1 METFYGILIPFLGTS
16 LGAACV
22 FFMKKSLSDRVQRSL
37 TGFAAG
43 VMVAASVWK
52 LINPRH
58 RTIRSARQALVS
70 AGSGRVLGRR
80 FVPAFA

>member
-22 FFMKKSLSDRVQRSL
+22 FFMKKSLSDHVQRSL

-43 VMVAASVWK
+43 GGFGME

-58 RTIRSARQALVS
+58 RAIRSARQALVS